1 MTLLQGIRPSR
12 GFTLVEA
19 LVVLAVVM
27 LVLLLG
33 FPALQNMIVR
43 GKMEGAAQQASTLL
57 RSARFEALKSGGAAG
72 AARSWT
78 ARVVVKADF
87 ATDEIVTFVD
97 LHDGLGEP
105 RSDLLFNP
113 VAGAPAKTTDYE
125 LGRFRLPS
133 GVQFWGPGD
142 AVPEGADAVEGW
154 TDDPAG
160 AGLPPLAVFR
170 SDGTIEEAGA
180 LRLGDGRGNRL
191 EVRVSPEATARVEV
205 RKLDADGV
213 WRARGDGG
221 KTWEWKT

>member
-1 MTLLQGIRPSR
+1 MTPLRVSRQGS

-19 LVVLAVVM
+19 LIVLAVAM
-27 LVLLLG
+27 VLLLIG
-33 FPALQNMIVR
+33 FPALQNMILQ

-57 RSARFEALKSGGAAG
+57 RSARFEALKSGGTAA

-97 LHDGLGEP
+97 LNDGSGAP

-113 VAGAPAKTTDYE
+113 VAGAPAKSTDYE

-133 GVQFWGPGD
+133 RVHFWGPSD
-142 AVPEGADAVEGW
+142 AAPEGAGAVDGW
-154 TDDPAG
+154 TGDPAG
-160 AGLPPLAVFR
+160 GGLPPLAVFR
-170 SDGTIEEAGA
+170 SDGSIEDAGA
-180 LRLGDGRGNRL
+180 LRLGDERGNRL

-205 RKLDADGV
+205 RKLGADGV

-221 KTWEWKT
+221 KPWEWKT